1 MTWKSDKL
9 YCAACD
15 VPVVEVRV
23 RDRTLKAPID
33 PAGGFIRTS
42 CIGCGRLIGYRP
54 VPEEKVVKPKGWK
67 S

>member
-1 MTWKSDKL
+1 MTWKADEF

-23 RDRTLKAPID
+23 RDRTPISPVD
-33 PAGGFIRTS
+33 PAGGFIRTI

-54 VPEEKVVKPKGWK
+54 VPEEKAKKVTPAK
-67 S
+67 